1 MVSLKLYTFIYVALF
16 ISATVQ
22 VLIEFAGWLETMY
35 WFAFWLI
42 IILSLVKALLVAGYF
57 QHLRYEPA
65 SLSYLILIGLGAAL
79 ALTLAASYSIQ

>member
-1 MVSLKLYTFIYVALF
+1 MALF

-22 VLIEFAGWLETMY
+22 VAVEMMGLLSTMY
-35 WFAFWLI
+35 WIAFWTI
-42 IILSLVKALLVAGYF
+42 MILSLLKAILVAGWF
-57 QHLRYEPA
+57 QHLRYEPP